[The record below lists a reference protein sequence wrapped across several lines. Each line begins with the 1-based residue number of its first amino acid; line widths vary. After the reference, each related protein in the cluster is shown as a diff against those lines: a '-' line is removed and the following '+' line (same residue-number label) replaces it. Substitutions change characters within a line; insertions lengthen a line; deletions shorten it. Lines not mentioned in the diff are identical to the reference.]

1 LTAQDVIDGATSV
14 PTAFEFGGFGGY
26 LLRPLTR
33 AEVLAVF
40 AWRDKEGDR
49 PGVGMEMQAKIIALA
64 LCDEKGRAVIGES
77 RVAELPN
84 AAIDALADE
93 IARRNWGPPEG
104 KNPPATTTG

>member
-1 LTAQDVIDGATSV
+1 MTAQDVIDGAKFC
-14 PTAFEFGGFGGY
+14 PAPFEFGGFSY

-40 AWRDKEGDR
+40 AWRDAEGDR
-49 PGVGMEMQAKIIALA
+49 PGVGMEMQAKILALA
-64 LCDEKGRAVIGES
+64 VCDDAGKPLL
-77 RVAELPN
+77 AEGQVPLLPN

-104 KNPPATTTG
+104 KDPPSKTTA